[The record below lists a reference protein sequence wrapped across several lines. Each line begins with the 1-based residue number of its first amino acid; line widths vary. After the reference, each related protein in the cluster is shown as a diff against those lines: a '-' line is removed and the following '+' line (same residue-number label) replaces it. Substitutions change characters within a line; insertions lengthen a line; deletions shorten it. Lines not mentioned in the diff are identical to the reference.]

1 MAFYSYPFESKN
13 TGTATDPIYDR
24 AITAEDERH
33 FNKLRYKNGI
43 FIESTSNSDLQVVPG
58 NGMSVVVKPGGCH
71 IEGALGYN
79 DNDITL
85 NLDPSNASL
94 PRIDRV
100 VLRFNTSVDVRSI
113 MAYVKTGTT
122 ASNPQPPELT
132 KQDNF
137 YELGLADVTIPKGAT
152 YISATNIRDTRMVD
166 DLCPKVV
173 PAIPYVTQL
182 GELYDNYQQLIES
195 ALDGTTAGTLQNN
208 INALSA
214 KINEIEPAISNP
226 EIEQMF

>member
-13 TGTATDPIYDR
+13 TGTPTDPIYDR

-43 FIESTSNSDLQVVPG
+43 FIESTSNSDFQVVPG

-85 NLDPSNASL
+85 NLDPSNSSL

-113 MAYVKTGTT
+113 IAYVKTGTT

-132 KQDNF
+132 QQDNL
-137 YELGLADVTIPKGAT
+137 YELGLADITIPKGAT
-152 YISATNIRDTRMVD
+152 YISATNIRDTRMID
-166 DLCPKVV
+166 NLCPQVV

-195 ALDGTTAGTLQNN
+195 ALDETTAGKLAQRLDVIEDAITTT
-208 INALSA
+208 
-214 KINEIEPAISNP
+214 EIDS
-226 EIEQMF
+226 MF

>member
-13 TGTATDPIYDR
+13 TGTPTDPIYDR

-43 FIESTSNSDLQVVPG
+43 FIESTSNNDLQVVPG

-79 DNDITL
+79 DNDVTL

-94 PRIDRV
+94 PRIDRI

-113 MAYVKTGTT
+113 MVYVKTGTT
-122 ASNPQPPELT
+122 ASNPQPPALT
-132 KQDNF
+132 QQDNL
-137 YELGLADVTIPKGAT
+137 YELGLADITIPKGAT
-152 YISATNIRDTRMVD
+152 YISAANIRDTRMVD
-166 DLCPKVV
+166 SLCPKVV
-173 PAIPYVTQL
+173 PAIPYVTEL

-195 ALDGTTAGTLQNN
+195 ALDGTTAGQLAGRLDVIEDAITTT
-208 INALSA
+208 
-214 KINEIEPAISNP
+214 EIDS
-226 EIEQMF
+226 MF

>member
-13 TGTATDPIYDR
+13 TGTPTDPIYDR

-43 FIESTSNSDLQVVPG
+43 FIESTSNSDFQVVPG

-85 NLDPSNASL
+85 NLDPSNSSL

-100 VLRFNTSVDVRSI
+100 VLRFNNSVDVRSI

-132 KQDNF
+132 QQENL
-137 YELGLADVTIPKGAT
+137 YELGLADITIPKGAT
-152 YISATNIRDTRMVD
+152 YISANNIRDTRMID
-166 DLCPKVV
+166 NLCPRVV

-195 ALDGTTAGTLQNN
+195 ALDETTAGK
-208 INALSA
+208 LSQRLDVIEEA
-214 KINEIEPAISNP
+214 ITTTEIDS
-226 EIEQMF
+226 MF

>member
-13 TGTATDPIYDR
+13 TGTPTDPIYDR

-43 FIESTSNSDLQVVPG
+43 FIESTSNNDLQVVPG

-79 DNDITL
+79 DNDVTL

-94 PRIDRV
+94 PRIDRI
-100 VLRFNTSVDVRSI
+100 VLRFNTSIDVRSI
-113 MAYVKTGTT
+113 MVYVKTGTT

-132 KQDNF
+132 KQGNL

-152 YISATNIRDTRMVD
+152 YISAANIRDTRMID

-195 ALDGTTAGTLQNN
+195 ALDETTAGQLAGRLDVIEDAITTT
-208 INALSA
+208 
-214 KINEIEPAISNP
+214 EIES
-226 EIEQMF
+226 MW

>member
-13 TGTATDPIYDR
+13 TGTPTDPIYDR

-43 FIESTSNSDLQVVPG
+43 FIESTSNSDFQVVPG
-58 NGMSVVVKPGGCH
+58 NGLSVVVKPGGCH

-85 NLDPSNASL
+85 TLEPSNSSL

-100 VLRFNTSVDVRSI
+100 VLRFNPSVDVRSI
-113 MAYVKTGTT
+113 TAYVKTGTM
-122 ASNPQPPELT
+122 SQNPQPPELT
-132 KQDNF
+132 KQDNL
-137 YELGLADVTIPKGAT
+137 YELGLADITIPKGAT
-152 YISATNIRDTRMVD
+152 YISATNIRDTRMID
-166 DLCPKVV
+166 NLCPQVV

-195 ALDGTTAGTLQNN
+195 ALDETTAGKLAQRLDVIEDAITTT
-208 INALSA
+208 
-214 KINEIEPAISNP
+214 EIDS
-226 EIEQMF
+226 MF

>member
-43 FIESTSNSDLQVVPG
+43 FIESTSNNDLQVVPG

-85 NLDPSNASL
+85 NLDPANASL
-94 PRIDRV
+94 PRIDRI

-113 MAYVKTGTT
+113 MVYVKTGTT
-122 ASNPQPPELT
+122 SSNPQPPALT
-132 KQDNF
+132 QQDNL
-137 YELGLADVTIPKGAT
+137 YELGLADIMIPKGAT
-152 YISATNIRDTRMVD
+152 YISANNIRDTRMVD

-195 ALDGTTAGTLQNN
+195 ALDETTAGQLAGRLDV
-208 INALSA
+208 IESA
-214 KINEIEPAISNP
+214 ITTTEIES
-226 EIEQMF
+226 MF

>member
-13 TGTATDPIYDR
+13 TGTPTDPIYDR

-43 FIESTSNSDLQVVPG
+43 FIESTSNNDLQVVPG

-79 DNDITL
+79 DNDVTL

-94 PRIDRV
+94 PRVDRI

-113 MAYVKTGTT
+113 MVYVKTGTT
-122 ASNPQPPELT
+122 SSNPQPPALT
-132 KQDNF
+132 QQDNL
-137 YELGLADVTIPKGAT
+137 YELGLADITIPEGAT
-152 YISATNIRDTRMVD
+152 YISANNIRDTRMVD
-166 DLCPKVV
+166 SLCPKVV
-173 PAIPYVTQL
+173 PAIPYVTEL

-195 ALDGTTAGTLQNN
+195 ALDGTTAGQLAGRLDVIEDAITTT
-208 INALSA
+208 
-214 KINEIEPAISNP
+214 EIES
-226 EIEQMF
+226 MF

>member
-13 TGTATDPIYDR
+13 TGTPTDPIYDR

-85 NLDPSNASL
+85 NLDPSNSSL

-100 VLRFNTSVDVRSI
+100 VLRFNTSVEVRSI
-113 MAYVKTGTT
+113 MAYVKTGTMS
-122 ASNPQPPELT
+122 SNPQPPELT
-132 KQDNF
+132 RQGNL
-137 YELGLADVTIPKGAT
+137 YELGLADITIPKGAT
-152 YISATNIRDTRMVD
+152 YISAANIRDTRMID
-166 DLCPKVV
+166 NICPQVV

-195 ALDGTTAGTLQNN
+195 ALDETTAGK
-208 INALSA
+208 LSQRLDVIEDA
-214 KINEIEPAISNP
+214 ITTTEIDS
-226 EIEQMF
+226 MF

>member
-13 TGTATDPIYDR
+13 TGTPTEPIYDR

-43 FIESTSNSDLQVVPG
+43 FIESTSNNDLQVVPG

-94 PRIDRV
+94 PRIDRI

-113 MAYVKTGTT
+113 MVYVKTGTT
-122 ASNPQPPELT
+122 SSNPQPPALT
-132 KQDNF
+132 QQDNL
-137 YELGLADVTIPKGAT
+137 YELGLADITIPKGAT
-152 YISATNIRDTRMVD
+152 YISANNIRDTRMVD

-195 ALDGTTAGTLQNN
+195 ALDGTTAGQLAGRLDV
-208 INALSA
+208 IESA
-214 KINEIEPAISNP
+214 ITTTEIES
-226 EIEQMF
+226 MF

>member
-13 TGTATDPIYDR
+13 TGTPTDPIYDR

-43 FIESTSNSDLQVVPG
+43 FIESNSNSDFQVVPG
-58 NGMSVVVKPGGCH
+58 NGMSVVVNPGGCH

-85 NLDPSNASL
+85 NLDPSNSSL

-122 ASNPQPPELT
+122 SQNPQPPELT
-132 KQDNF
+132 QQANL
-137 YELGLADVTIPKGAT
+137 YELGLADITIPKGAT
-152 YISATNIRDTRMVD
+152 YISAANIRDTRMID
-166 DLCPKVV
+166 NLCPQVV

-195 ALDGTTAGTLQNN
+195 ALDETTAGKLAQRLDVIEDAITTT
-208 INALSA
+208 
-214 KINEIEPAISNP
+214 EIDS
-226 EIEQMF
+226 MF

>member
-13 TGTATDPIYDR
+13 TGTSTDPIYDR

-43 FIESTSNSDLQVVPG
+43 FIESTSNSDFQVVPG
-58 NGMSVVVKPGGCH
+58 NGLSVVVKPGGCH

-85 NLDPSNASL
+85 TLEPSNSSL

-100 VLRFNTSVDVRSI
+100 VLRFNTSVEVRSI
-113 MAYVKTGTT
+113 MAYVKTGTM
-122 ASNPQPPELT
+122 SQNPQPPELT
-132 KQDNF
+132 QQDNL
-137 YELGLADVTIPKGAT
+137 YELGLADITIPKGAT
-152 YISATNIRDTRMVD
+152 YISATNIRDTRMID
-166 DLCPKVV
+166 NLCPKVV

-182 GELYDNYQQLIES
+182 GELYDSYQQLIES
-195 ALDGTTAGTLQNN
+195 ALNGTTAGTLQNN
-208 INALSA
+208 INVLSTRLDG
-214 KINEIEPAISNP
+214 IEPAIPNSD
-226 EIEQMF
+226 IEKMF

>member
-13 TGTATDPIYDR
+13 TGTPTDPIYDR

-85 NLDPSNASL
+85 NLDPSNSSL

-113 MAYVKTGTT
+113 MVYVKTGTMS
-122 ASNPQPPELT
+122 SNPQPPELT
-132 KQDNF
+132 QQDNL
-137 YELGLADVTIPKGAT
+137 YELGLADITIPKGAT
-152 YISATNIRDTRMVD
+152 YISATNIRDTRMID
-166 DLCPKVV
+166 DICPQVV

-195 ALDGTTAGTLQNN
+195 ALDETTAGKLAQRLDVIEEAITTT
-208 INALSA
+208 
-214 KINEIEPAISNP
+214 EIDS
-226 EIEQMF
+226 MF

>member
-13 TGTATDPIYDR
+13 TGTPTDPIYDR

-43 FIESTSNSDLQVVPG
+43 FIESTSNSDFQVVPG

-85 NLDPSNASL
+85 NLDPSNSSL

-100 VLRFNTSVDVRSI
+100 VLRFNTSVEVRSI
-113 MAYVKTGTT
+113 MAYVKTGTMS
-122 ASNPQPPELT
+122 SNPQPPELT
-132 KQDNF
+132 QQDNL
-137 YELGLADVTIPKGAT
+137 YELGLADITIPKGAT
-152 YISATNIRDTRMVD
+152 YISATNIRDTRMID
-166 DLCPKVV
+166 NLCPRVV

-195 ALDGTTAGTLQNN
+195 ALDETTAGKLAQRLDVIEDAITTT
-208 INALSA
+208 
-214 KINEIEPAISNP
+214 EIDS
-226 EIEQMF
+226 MF

>member
-13 TGTATDPIYDR
+13 TGTPTDPIYDR

-43 FIESTSNSDLQVVPG
+43 FIESTSNSDFQVVPG

-85 NLDPSNASL
+85 TLEPSNSSL

-113 MAYVKTGTT
+113 MAYVKTGTM
-122 ASNPQPPELT
+122 SQNPQPPELT
-132 KQDNF
+132 QQDNL
-137 YELGLADVTIPKGAT
+137 YELGLADITIPKGAT
-152 YISATNIRDTRMVD
+152 YISATNIRDTRMID
-166 DLCPKVV
+166 NLCPQVV

-182 GELYDNYQQLIES
+182 GELYDSYQQLIES
-195 ALDGTTAGTLQNN
+195 ALDETTAGKL
-208 INALSA
+208 AARLSVIEDA
-214 KINEIEPAISNP
+214 ITTTEIDS
-226 EIEQMF
+226 MF

>member
-13 TGTATDPIYDR
+13 TGTPTDPIYDR

-85 NLDPSNASL
+85 NLDPSNSSL

-113 MAYVKTGTT
+113 MVYVKTGTMS
-122 ASNPQPPELT
+122 SNPQPPELT
-132 KQDNF
+132 QQENL
-137 YELGLADVTIPKGAT
+137 YELGLADITIPKGAT
-152 YISATNIRDTRMVD
+152 YISETNIRDTRMID
-166 DLCPKVV
+166 NLCPQVV

-195 ALDGTTAGTLQNN
+195 ALDETTAGKLAQRLDV
-208 INALSA
+208 IENA
-214 KINEIEPAISNP
+214 ITTTEIDS
-226 EIEQMF
+226 MF

>member
-13 TGTATDPIYDR
+13 TGTPTDPIYDR

-43 FIESTSNSDLQVVPG
+43 FIESTSNNDLQVVPG

-85 NLDPSNASL
+85 TLEPSNSSL

-113 MAYVKTGTT
+113 MAYVKTGTM
-122 ASNPQPPELT
+122 SQNPQPPELT
-132 KQDNF
+132 QQDNL
-137 YELGLADVTIPKGAT
+137 YELGLADITIPKGAT
-152 YISATNIRDTRMVD
+152 YISATNIRDTRMID
-166 DLCPKVV
+166 NICPQVV

-195 ALDGTTAGTLQNN
+195 ALDETTAGKLAQRLDVIEDAITTT
-208 INALSA
+208 
-214 KINEIEPAISNP
+214 EIDS
-226 EIEQMF
+226 MF

>member
-13 TGTATDPIYDR
+13 TGTPTDPIYDR

-43 FIESTSNSDLQVVPG
+43 FIESTSNSDFQVVPG
-58 NGMSVVVKPGGCH
+58 NGLSVVVKPGGCH

-85 NLDPSNASL
+85 TLEPSNSSL

-113 MAYVKTGTT
+113 TAYVKTGTM
-122 ASNPQPPELT
+122 SQNPQPPELT
-132 KQDNF
+132 KQDNL
-137 YELGLADVTIPKGAT
+137 YELGLADITIPKGAT
-152 YISATNIRDTRMVD
+152 YISATNIRDTRMID
-166 DLCPKVV
+166 NLCPQVV

-195 ALDGTTAGTLQNN
+195 ALDETTAGKLAQRLDVIEDAITTT
-208 INALSA
+208 
-214 KINEIEPAISNP
+214 EIDS
-226 EIEQMF
+226 MF

>member
-43 FIESTSNSDLQVVPG
+43 FIESTSNNDLQVVPG

-79 DNDITL
+79 DNDVTL

-94 PRIDRV
+94 PRIDRI

-113 MAYVKTGTT
+113 MVYVKTGTIS
-122 ASNPQPPELT
+122 SNPQPPALT
-132 KQDNF
+132 QQDNL
-137 YELGLADVTIPKGAT
+137 YELGLADITIPKGAT
-152 YISATNIRDTRMVD
+152 YISANNIRDTRMVD

-195 ALDGTTAGTLQNN
+195 ALDGTTAGKLAQRLDVIEDAITTT
-208 INALSA
+208 
-214 KINEIEPAISNP
+214 EIDS
-226 EIEQMF
+226 MF

>member
-13 TGTATDPIYDR
+13 TGTPTDPIYDR

-43 FIESTSNSDLQVVPG
+43 FIESTSNSDFQVVPG
-58 NGMSVVVKPGGCH
+58 NGMSIVVKPGGCH
-71 IEGALGYN
+71 IEGAFGYN

-85 NLDPSNASL
+85 TLDPSNSSL

-113 MAYVKTGTT
+113 MAYVKTGTMS
-122 ASNPQPPELT
+122 SNPQPPELT
-132 KQDNF
+132 QQDNL
-137 YELGLADVTIPKGAT
+137 YELGLADITIPKGAT
-152 YISATNIRDTRMVD
+152 YISATNIRDTRMID
-166 DLCPKVV
+166 NLCPQVV

-195 ALDGTTAGTLQNN
+195 ALDETTAGKLAQRLDVIEDAITTT
-208 INALSA
+208 
-214 KINEIEPAISNP
+214 EIDS
-226 EIEQMF
+226 MF

>member
-13 TGTATDPIYDR
+13 TGTPTDPIYDR

-43 FIESTSNSDLQVVPG
+43 FIESTSNSDFQVVPG
-58 NGMSVVVKPGGCH
+58 NGLSVVVKPGGCH

-85 NLDPSNASL
+85 TLEPSNSSL

-113 MAYVKTGTT
+113 MAYVKTGTM
-122 ASNPQPPELT
+122 SQNPQPPELT
-132 KQDNF
+132 KQDNL
-137 YELGLADVTIPKGAT
+137 YELGLADITIPKGAT
-152 YISATNIRDTRMVD
+152 YISATNIRDTRMID
-166 DLCPKVV
+166 NLCPQVV

-195 ALDGTTAGTLQNN
+195 ALDETTAGKLAQRLDVIEDAITTT
-208 INALSA
+208 
-214 KINEIEPAISNP
+214 EIDS
-226 EIEQMF
+226 MF

>member
-43 FIESTSNSDLQVVPG
+43 FIESTSSNDLQVVPG

-85 NLDPSNASL
+85 NLDPANASL
-94 PRIDRV
+94 PRIDRI

-113 MAYVKTGTT
+113 MVYVKTGTT
-122 ASNPQPPELT
+122 SSNPQPPALT
-132 KQDNF
+132 QQDNL
-137 YELGLADVTIPKGAT
+137 YELGLADITIPKGAT
-152 YISATNIRDTRMVD
+152 YISANNIRDTRMVD
-166 DLCPKVV
+166 NLCPKVV
-173 PAIPYVTQL
+173 PAIPYVTEL

-195 ALDGTTAGTLQNN
+195 ALDGTTAGQLAGRLDVIEDAITTT
-208 INALSA
+208 
-214 KINEIEPAISNP
+214 EIEA
-226 EIEQMF
+226 MF

>member
-13 TGTATDPIYDR
+13 TGTPSDPIYDR

-43 FIESTSNSDLQVVPG
+43 FIESTSNSDFQVVPG

-85 NLDPSNASL
+85 NLDPSNSSL

-100 VLRFNTSVDVRSI
+100 VLRFNNSVDVRSI

-122 ASNPQPPELT
+122 SQNPQPPELT
-132 KQDNF
+132 QQENF
-137 YELGLADVTIPKGAT
+137 YELGLADITILKGAT
-152 YISATNIRDTRMVD
+152 YISAANIRDTRMID
-166 DLCPKVV
+166 NLCPQVV
-173 PAIPYVTQL
+173 PAIPYVAQL

-195 ALDGTTAGTLQNN
+195 ALDETTAGKLAQRLDVIEDAITTT
-208 INALSA
+208 
-214 KINEIEPAISNP
+214 EIDS
-226 EIEQMF
+226 MF

>member
-43 FIESTSNSDLQVVPG
+43 FIESTSSNDLQVVPG

-85 NLDPSNASL
+85 NLDPANASL
-94 PRIDRV
+94 PRIDRI

-113 MAYVKTGTT
+113 MVYVKTGTT
-122 ASNPQPPELT
+122 SSNPQPPALT
-132 KQDNF
+132 QQDNL
-137 YELGLADVTIPKGAT
+137 YELGLADITIPKGAT
-152 YISATNIRDTRMVD
+152 YISANNIRDTRMVD
-166 DLCPKVV
+166 SLCPKVV

-195 ALDGTTAGTLQNN
+195 ALDETTAGQLAGRLDV
-208 INALSA
+208 IESA
-214 KINEIEPAISNP
+214 ITTTEIES
-226 EIEQMF
+226 MF

>member
-13 TGTATDPIYDR
+13 TGTPTDPIYDR

-43 FIESTSNSDLQVVPG
+43 FIESTSNSDFQVVPG

-85 NLDPSNASL
+85 NLDPSNSSL

-100 VLRFNTSVDVRSI
+100 VLRFNNSVDVRSI

-122 ASNPQPPELT
+122 SQNPQPPELT
-132 KQDNF
+132 QQANL
-137 YELGLADVTIPKGAT
+137 YELGLADITIPKGAT
-152 YISATNIRDTRMVD
+152 YISAANIRDTRMID
-166 DLCPKVV
+166 NLCPRVV

-182 GELYDNYQQLIES
+182 GELYDSYQQLIES
-195 ALDGTTAGTLQNN
+195 ALNGTTAGK
-208 INALSA
+208 LSQRLDVIEDA
-214 KINEIEPAISNP
+214 ITTTEIDS
-226 EIEQMF
+226 MF

>member
-43 FIESTSNSDLQVVPG
+43 FIESTSNSDFQVVPG

-94 PRIDRV
+94 PRIDRI

-122 ASNPQPPELT
+122 GSNPQPPALT
-132 KQDNF
+132 QQDNL
-137 YELGLADVTIPKGAT
+137 YELGLADITIPKGAT
-152 YISATNIRDTRMVD
+152 YIVANNIRDNRMID
-166 DLCPKVV
+166 SLCPKVV

-195 ALDGTTAGTLQNN
+195 ALDGTTAGQLAGRLDVIEDAITTT
-208 INALSA
+208 
-214 KINEIEPAISNP
+214 EIDS
-226 EIEQMF
+226 MF